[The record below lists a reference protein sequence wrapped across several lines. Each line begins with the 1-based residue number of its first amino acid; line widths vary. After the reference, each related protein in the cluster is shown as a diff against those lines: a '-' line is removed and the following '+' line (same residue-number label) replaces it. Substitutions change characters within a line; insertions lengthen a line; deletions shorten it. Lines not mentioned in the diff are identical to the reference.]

1 MEIEN
6 DSLARLAHAHGMTD
20 LEFEE
25 RSRIEAEV
33 AAQQVI
39 RQWQEEEARRD
50 EWCEGAGIPSIDEF
64 PPLSAE
70 DLAAIE
76 RDEAEVARR
85 VAEARE
91 REANTDFSIL
101 TDEEMGG
108 DW

>member
-1 MEIEN
+1 MQNEN

-39 RQWQEEEARRD
+39 RRWQEE
-50 EWCEGAGIPSIDEF
+50 
-64 PPLSAE
+64 
-70 DLAAIE
+70 
-76 RDEAEVARR
+76 
-85 VAEARE
+85 EARE

-101 TDEEMGG
+101 TDEEMAG

>member
-25 RSRIEAEV
+25 REAV
-33 AAQQVI
+33 LADLAQQQVI
-39 RQWQEEEARRD
+39 RRRMEEEARRD

>member
-1 MEIEN
+1 MENQN

-39 RQWQEEEARRD
+39 RRWQEEEEADWQTLRD
-50 EWCEGAGIPSIDEF
+50 FEETCKSRVHPDDIDW
-64 PPLSAE
+64 SA
-70 DLAAIE
+70 
-76 RDEAEVARR
+76 
-85 VAEARE
+85 
-91 REANTDFSIL
+91 EANTDFSIL
-101 TDEEMGG
+101 TDEEMAG

>member
-1 MEIEN
+1 MTIAELQKIIALN
-6 DSLARLAHAHGMTD
+6 IDAAREGCSK
-20 LEFEE
+20 
-25 RSRIEAEV
+25 SRGQVIQAEAELMRLERE
-33 AAQQVI
+33 A
-39 RQWQEEEARRD
+39 EEARRD
-50 EWCEGAGIPSIDEF
+50 EWCEGAGVPSIDEF

>member
-1 MEIEN
+1 MQNEN

-25 RSRIEAEV
+25 RSRIEAEA

-39 RQWQEEEARRD
+39 RQWQEE
-50 EWCEGAGIPSIDEF
+50 
-64 PPLSAE
+64 
-70 DLAAIE
+70 
-76 RDEAEVARR
+76 
-85 VAEARE
+85 EARE

-101 TDEEMGG
+101 TDDEMAG

>member
-1 MEIEN
+1 MTIAELQEIIN
-6 DSLARLAHAHGMTD
+6 LNIDAAQAGCLQ
-20 LEFEE
+20 
-25 RSRIEAEV
+25 SRGQVIEAQAELERLERE
-33 AAQQVI
+33 A
-39 RQWQEEEARRD
+39 EEARRD

-91 REANTDFSIL
+91 REELTDFSML
-101 TDEEMGG
+101 TDDEMKG